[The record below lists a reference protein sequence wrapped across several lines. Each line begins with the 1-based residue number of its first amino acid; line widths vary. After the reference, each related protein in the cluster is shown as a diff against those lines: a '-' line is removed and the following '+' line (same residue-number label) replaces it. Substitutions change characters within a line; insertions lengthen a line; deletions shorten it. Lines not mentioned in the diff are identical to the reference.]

1 MASATQQGD
10 GVADPTGARRIRR
23 NASLAA
29 AEQMEGLRCLDMMA
43 EYRQCICKEEIG
55 LSVEMCI
62 ASCSRL
68 SPVPP
73 VLHSRG
79 VLQVQDAEDT
89 DLQLHQVE
97 DVQRP

>member
-1 MASATQQGD
+1 M
-10 GVADPTGARRIRR
+10 ADPTGARKVRR

-29 AEQMEGLRCLDMMA
+29 AEQMEGLRCLDMMG
-43 EYRQCICKEEIG
+43 EYRKCICKEEIG
-55 LSVEMCI
+55 LSIEMCI
-62 ASCSRL
+62 IAPCSRL

-79 VLQVQDAEDT
+79 VLQVQEAEDT

-97 DVQRP
+97 DVKQPESEGR